1 MLLLGRTVDESIE
14 IDIPPSDQPRKLKV
28 MVCGIRN
35 GRTKKSRTVRMGI
48 SADKDVKILRSE
60 LKLRD
65 ADGL

>member
-14 IDIPPSDQPRKLKV
+14 IDIPPSDRPRKLKV

-35 GRTKKSRTVRMGI
+35 GRTKESRTVRIGI

-60 LKLRD
+60 LKWRD
-65 ADGL
+65 SDGL